1 MPIDPSTPATETD
14 SAALMRI
21 LLSKSAELKTNPAAR
36 DELMPML
43 GAFEDAWLRCISTLA
58 LQEACSAA
66 LALLRLYTLSGAYQ
80 RGLSL
85 LARGMAEVAR
95 HPHVIADRHHDV
107 LRAGI
112 LLCRGTLFERT
123 GQLGELEAVANEA
136 LLLSKRTRRPDL
148 EAEALRQLSV
158 IHWSNGNLVQMEK
171 RLHAALKLAT
181 DVSVELRMI
190 EAKCCCELSWCYA
203 CMGDPVAAEMY
214 ATHAKETYAAQDNR
228 HGVAIAQIHIADA
241 SIGRGDFERALR
253 HLQQATSTFRE
264 FKDTHFEHLAL
275 NNMAYACEQ
284 IGELKRARS
293 LYERVL
299 ASADATENATN
310 LHVILCNLGTVACA
324 MGDYTAAA
332 DYATRAE
339 SFALESGSHDDDS
352 RLHML
357 RGDIAW
363 HGGLD
368 TMAHEHYLIA
378 EACAYSV
385 KRPEYIARALIKL
398 AMSHHRAGRFA
409 DAERKAREAV
419 AASRAAR
426 DKHMTGFAILA
437 LAYSHAGQSRWQ
449 DAATAFMEVYLTRQR
464 ERQHLLT
471 VEPLAGMLAAF
482 TAAGDTVTDIDPSH
496 YRDELLRT
504 LDAAAL
510 MVALDAEA
518 CLLAGLNALAASRDA
533 RYAQLLHRASAFLDE
548 RRRAASNAHAFDAVP
563 SRRVIAE
570 LAGQAAATT
579 TAA

>member
-43 GAFEDAWLRCISTLA
+43 GAFEDAWLRGISTLS
-58 LQEACSAA
+58 LQDACSAA
-66 LALLRLYTLSGAYQ
+66 LALLRLYTLSGSYK
-80 RGLSL
+80 RGLNT
-85 LARGMAEVAR
+85 LARGMEEAAR
-95 HPHVIADRHHDV
+95 HPHVIADRHHTV
-107 LRAGI
+107 LRAGL
-112 LLCRGTLFERT
+112 LLCRGNLFERT
-123 GQLGELEAVANEA
+123 KQLAELEAAASEA
-136 LLLSKRTRRPDL
+136 QLLAKRARRPDL
-148 EAEALRQLSV
+148 EAEALRQLAQ
-158 IHWSNGNLVQMEK
+158 IHWSNGNLAQMEK

-181 DVSVELRMI
+181 DVSVEMRHV
-190 EAKCCCELSWCYA
+190 EAKCCCDLSWCYA
-203 CMGDPVAAEMY
+203 CLGDPVASEMY
-214 ATHAKETYAAQDNR
+214 ATHAKETFAAQDNR
-228 HGVAIAQIHIADA
+228 HGVAVAQIHIADA

-264 FKDTHFEHLAL
+264 FKDAHFENFAL

-284 IGELKRARS
+284 LGELKRARG

-299 ASADATENATN
+299 ASAEASGNA
-310 LHVILCNLGTVACA
+310 HDSHIILCNLGTVACA
-324 MGDYTAAA
+324 MGDYPAAA
-332 DYATRAE
+332 GYATRAE
-339 SFALESGSHDDDS
+339 AMALDSGAHDDDA

-363 HGGLD
+363 HCGLD
-368 TMAHEHYLIA
+368 MIAHEHYLVA
-378 EACAYSV
+378 ESCAYSI

-398 AMSHHRAGRFA
+398 AMSHQRAGRFA

-419 AASRAAR
+419 TASRTAR
-426 DKHMTGFAILA
+426 DKHMSGFALLA
-437 LAYSHAGQSRWQ
+437 LAYSQAGQARWQ

-533 RYAQLLHRASAFLDE
+533 RYAQLLQRANAFLDE
-548 RRRAASNAHAFDAVP
+548 RRRATSNVHAFDAVP
-563 SRRVIAE
+563 SRRIIAE
-570 LAGQAAATT
+570 LAGQVAATT